1 MQKETIVIDTGLLIT
16 MFFSVFAAS
25 GLCCAYWY
33 SETGRD

>member
-1 MQKETIVIDTGLLIT
+1 MDTGLLIT

-33 SETGRD
+33 GETDHK

>member
-1 MQKETIVIDTGLLIT
+1 MDTGLLIT